1 MSPDAAEGT
10 VPRPDGAEPAEA
22 AGAVETTT
30 SAEVAARLA
39 ELDSLPPAEHVAVY
53 TALHEQLQAAL
64 GEIDSA

>member
-1 MSPDAAEGT
+1 MSPDAAG
-10 VPRPDGAEPAEA
+10 VPRPDLAD
-22 AGAVETTT
+22 TTESAS

-39 ELDSLPPAEHVAVY
+39 DLDALPAAEHVAVY